1 MRAWRAVS
9 DRGIWGALDILSDI
23 FTVCFAMCDI
33 LMDTWIAYTYYT
45 EGRTGFFYISVALL
59 MLAQICY
66 ASLFICTFAETKSG
80 WTQLW
85 IFLCVLPFGQLV
97 PLLVYVESLHLE
109 WFEEWILWF
118 GFDTTSSPVI
128 QPGEDFMLYR
138 IRCKVMS
145 HIGFLVEACVEAVP
159 QSVLQLVAMQ
169 HAGEANLFSVLSIV
183 LSISCLASKGYVAAF
198 SVHFKTF
205 VFNGICIAV
214 DILGIFATAAWL
226 STPKAL
232 PSFAGYMCTW

>member
-1 MRAWRAVS
+1 MARFMRWLSLKRS
-9 DRGIWGALDILSDI
+9 DPPRI
-23 FTVCFAMCDI
+23 
-33 LMDTWIAYTYYT
+33 
-45 EGRTGFFYISVALL
+45 RTGEDLT
-59 MLAQICY
+59 
-66 ASLFICTFAETKSG
+66 LFK
-80 WTQLW
+80 
-85 IFLCVLPFGQLV
+85 
-97 PLLVYVESLHLE
+97 
-109 WFEEWILWF
+109 
-118 GFDTTSSPVI
+118 
-128 QPGEDFMLYR
+128 M
-138 IRCKVMS
+138 RCKLMS

-226 STPKAL
+226 STP
-232 PSFAGYMCTW
+232 

>member
-1 MRAWRAVS
+1 MCGKRRVSRSRAAKQNASHGGPAANEPGENACVYVDDCNGSANKSLLSRGCRAVTNCGMRAWRAVS
-9 DRGIWGALDILSDI
+9 DRGIWGVLDILSDI

-45 EGRTGFFYISVALL
+45 EGRTGFFYISLALL

-85 IFLCVLPFGQLV
+85 MFLCVLPFGQLV

-138 IRCKVMS
+138 IRVTS
-145 HIGFLVEACVEAVP
+145 
-159 QSVLQLVAMQ
+159 QLC
-169 HAGEANLFSVLSIV
+169 GGDS
-183 LSISCLASKGYVAAF
+183 
-198 SVHFKTF
+198 
-205 VFNGICIAV
+205 
-214 DILGIFATAAWL
+214 
-226 STPKAL
+226 
-232 PSFAGYMCTW
+232 